1 MVILTKR
8 CWFRGYFRE
17 AQSLV
22 VILAKSFGF
31 VAKIAKISS
40 VGCGVGGGLQMQ
52 NSAHFYH
59 KRISMDPANLR
70 RALSCC

>member
-31 VAKIAKISS
+31 VAKIAKIK
-40 VGCGVGGGLQMQ
+40 VWGGGWG
-52 NSAHFYH
+52 Y
-59 KRISMDPANLR
+59 R
-70 RALSCC
+70 RKIQHIFTTSGFLWTLLIYVGL

>member
-1 MVILTKR
+1 MIILTKR

-31 VAKIAKISS
+31 VAKIAKISG
-40 VGCGVGGGLQMQ
+40 VCVGGGLQTQ

-59 KRISMDPANLR
+59 KRISMNPANLR
-70 RALSCC
+70 LALSYC

>member
-31 VAKIAKISS
+31 VAKIAKLSL
-40 VGCGVGGGLQMQ
+40 CGGGGGFTDAKFSPFLPQ
-52 NSAHFYH
+52 ADFYE
-59 KRISMDPANLR
+59 P
-70 RALSCC
+70 C

>member
-1 MVILTKR
+1 MIILTKR

-31 VAKIAKISS
+31 VAKIAKLS
-40 VGCGVGGGLQMQ
+40 GVKIQHIFT
-52 NSAHFYH
+52 A
-59 KRISMDPANLR
+59 KRISMNPANLR
-70 RALSCC
+70 RALSYC